1 MRRQAHD
8 THPCWRATRVLA
20 WSACVGACMLLV
32 SNATAAG
39 SGARAVHAAAKSVPA
54 PPQPAAPIAS
64 PEARLIQI
72 YRQIGGGRS
81 REALVMAAALVHD
94 EPNFRLAHLVYADL
108 LTARRTGLSSFGG
121 GAATA
126 LPGVSTGRLEEL
138 RAEAA
143 LRLQA
148 LRDTPPPGAVP
159 RQFLTL
165 PETTRHAIAVDAS
178 RSRLY
183 LLEHDRQG
191 MKLVASY
198 YVSLGRLGL
207 DKRTEGD
214 QRTPLGVYF
223 VSDRMGGG
231 SLEQR
236 FGAGAMQINYP
247 NAFDK
252 LRGRTGSGIYLHGV
266 PFDTYSRP
274 PKDSD
279 GCVALA
285 NDELL
290 MLMNTVPLHD
300 TPVIITRQIH
310 WVRDD
315 VAQQH
320 RAEILDAVNHWQSVR
335 ASEDHAALDAFYQPG
350 VAPETPAAPPAP
362 PPQPTVVMVHGKRR
376 VIPAPAVAPRDP
388 IAFDNLSVL
397 TWSDEKDTMV
407 VTFNERGTRTHRET
421 VLRQYWERDAA
432 KWKIVAEGTV
442 R

>member
-1 MRRQAHD
+1 MADRAGVGGFVRRQAHD
-8 THPCWRATRVLA
+8 AHPRWRATWVLT
-20 WSACVGACMLLV
+20 WSACVGACMLVL

-39 SGARAVHAAAKSVPA
+39 HVKRPVQAAAKVAPA
-54 PPQPAAPIAS
+54 VAEPAAPIVS

-72 YRQIGGGRS
+72 YRQIGAGQS

-108 LTARRTGLSSFGG
+108 LTARRTGLPSFGG

-159 RQFLTL
+159 RQFLTV

-223 VSDRMGGG
+223 VTS
-231 SLEQR
+231 
-236 FGAGAMQINYP
+236 
-247 NAFDK
+247 
-252 LRGRTGSGIYLHGV
+252 
-266 PFDTYSRP
+266 
-274 PKDSD
+274 
-279 GCVALA
+279 
-285 NDELL
+285 
-290 MLMNTVPLHD
+290 
-300 TPVIITRQIH
+300 
-310 WVRDD
+310 
-315 VAQQH
+315 
-320 RAEILDAVNHWQSVR
+320 
-335 ASEDHAALDAFYQPG
+335 
-350 VAPETPAAPPAP
+350 
-362 PPQPTVVMVHGKRR
+362 
-376 VIPAPAVAPRDP
+376 
-388 IAFDNLSVL
+388 
-397 TWSDEKDTMV
+397 
-407 VTFNERGTRTHRET
+407 
-421 VLRQYWERDAA
+421 
-432 KWKIVAEGTV
+432 
-442 R
+442 

>member
-1 MRRQAHD
+1 MRRRAYD
-8 THPCWRATRVLA
+8 AHPCWRATRVLA

-39 SGARAVHAAAKSVPA
+39 RGARAAHAAAKARPV
-54 PPQPAAPIAS
+54 PPQLAAPIVS

-223 VSDRMGGG
+223 VTSKLNATQLKDFYGV
-231 SLEQR
+231 
-236 FGAGAMQINYP
+236 GALPLNYP
-247 NAFDK
+247 NEYD
-252 LRGRTGSGIYLHGV
+252 RREGRTGGGIWLHGV
-266 PFDTYSRP
+266 ARDNYAREPRAT
-274 PKDSD
+274 D
-279 GCVALA
+279 GCVVLA
-285 NDELL
+285 NEDLQSLL
-290 MLMNTVPLHD
+290 RGVEVRR
-300 TPVIITRQIH
+300 TPVVIATRLD
-310 WVRDD
+310 WVSPNALEAPRRDAMD
-315 VAQQH
+315 LLAAWQVARTAGDGQGLE
-320 RAEILDAVNHWQSVR
+320 RFYMPEATKTALPTPPRGSARLPATKS
-335 ASEDHAALDAFYQPG
+335 APAALK
-350 VAPETPAAPPAP
+350 E
-362 PPQPTVVMVHGKRR
+362 
-376 VIPAPAVAPRDP
+376 
-388 IAFDNLSVL
+388 LSVL
-397 TWSDEKDTMV
+397 AWNDGRDVLVM
-407 VTFNERGTRTHRET
+407 TFGEVPAGARTGR
-421 VLRQYWERDAA
+421 VLRQYWAR
-432 KWKIVAEGTV
+432 EGTHWMIFYEGV
-442 R
+442 VG